1 MAIVPTISIITVSA
15 FDEERLS
22 ATLKS
27 LAMLGEGA
35 EHLVVIPKD
44 DSNSVALWER
54 FKVEA
59 TIEMRIVHDQNQG
72 VYHAMNIGAKEA
84 KGDYICFWNAGD
96 ELISPNSLQKLI
108 SRLNQNQ
115 PEWLV
120 FQGDFSWRKPLV
132 LSETEVR
139 SFLLHNPKSFISH
152 QCIAVKRNQFNSMHG
167 FNTRYRVAADTDQ
180 MTNLFLKTRPIFEN
194 TSVVRVERPNLAA
207 KNHRRSRIE
216 SFVIASNSLK
226 GTMRILAIKNIFRAE
241 VLRITDRLGFSRN
254 LK

>member
-35 EHLVVIPKD
+35 EHVVVIPKD

-59 TIEMRIVHDQNQG
+59 TIEMRMVHDRNQG
-72 VYHAMNIGAKEA
+72 VYHAMNIGVKEA

-96 ELISPNSLQKLI
+96 ELISSNSLQKLI
-108 SRLNQNQ
+108 SKLKRDQ
-115 PEWLV
+115 PEWMV

-132 LSETEVR
+132 LSEAEVQ
-139 SFLLHNPKSFISH
+139 SFILHNPKSFVSH
-152 QCIAVKRNQFNSMHG
+152 QCIVMKRNQFNSMHG
-167 FNTRYRVAADTDQ
+167 FNTHYSVAADTDQ
-180 MTNLFLKTRPIFEN
+180 MTKLFLKTRPIFEN

-207 KNHRRSRIE
+207 TNHRRSRIE
-216 SFVIASNSLK
+216 SFVIASTSLK
-226 GTMRILAIKNIFRAE
+226 GTMRILAIKNIFRTE
-241 VLRITDRLGFSRN
+241 VIRIIDRLGFSWN
-254 LK
+254 VK

>member
-96 ELISPNSLQKLI
+96 QLISPNSLQKLI
-108 SRLNQNQ
+108 KKLKLDQ
-115 PEWLV
+115 PIWLV
-120 FQGDFSWRKPLV
+120 FQGDFSWRKPIV
-132 LSETEVR
+132 LSEAEVQ

-152 QCIAVKRNQFNSMHG
+152 QCIAVMRNQFNSMHG
-167 FNTRYRVAADTDQ
+167 FNTHYSVAADTDQ
-180 MTNLFLKTRPIFEN
+180 MTKLFLTTRPVFEN
-194 TSVVRVERPNLAA
+194 TPVVRVERPNLAA
-207 KNHRRSRIE
+207 THHRRSRIE
-216 SFVIASNSLK
+216 SFVIALNSLK

-241 VLRITDRLGFSRN
+241 VIRIIDKLGFSWN
-254 LK
+254 MK

>member
-96 ELISPNSLQKLI
+96 QLISPNSLQKLI
-108 SRLNQNQ
+108 KKLKLDQ
-115 PEWLV
+115 PIWLV
-120 FQGDFSWRKPLV
+120 FQGDFSWRKPIV
-132 LSETEVR
+132 LSEAEVQ

-152 QCIAVKRNQFNSMHG
+152 QCIAVMRNQFNSMHG
-167 FNTRYRVAADTDQ
+167 FNTHYSVAADTDQ
-180 MTNLFLKTRPIFEN
+180 MTKLFLTTRPVFEN
-194 TSVVRVERPNLAA
+194 TPVVRVERPNLAA
-207 KNHRRSRIE
+207 THHRRSRIE
-216 SFVIASNSLK
+216 SFVIALTSLK

-241 VLRITDRLGFSRN
+241 VIRIIDKLGFSWN
-254 LK
+254 MK